1 MKTYLGLDDFLSA
14 VKSASDYKN
23 FDLSLFENCFM
34 LFVILTAVDIC
45 YLYVPLIMHIIPYRE
60 VTEQIVVLK

>member
-23 FDLSLFENCFM
+23 SDLSVFENCFM
-34 LFVILTAVDIC
+34 LFVIPTAIVIW
-45 YLYVPLIMHIIPYRE
+45 YLFVPLIMN
-60 VTEQIVVLK
+60 IVSYEKLQNKLSF